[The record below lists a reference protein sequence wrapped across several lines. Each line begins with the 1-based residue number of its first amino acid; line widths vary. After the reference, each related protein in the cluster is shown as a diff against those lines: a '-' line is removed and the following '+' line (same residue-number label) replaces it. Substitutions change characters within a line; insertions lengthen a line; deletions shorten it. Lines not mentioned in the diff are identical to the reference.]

1 MKALIIFNLSKS
13 GAAALSAKIADIL
26 RGAGIMPCVFGE
38 NAIYAEKVGAEIVGS
53 PAACNY
59 IITVGGDGTILRWG
73 KVAADYDIPLLG
85 VNLGRLGFMA
95 SVETEEIGKIP
106 ELLSGEHH
114 ISRRMMLNVELIR
127 DGKTVLCE
135 RALNDVTASRSSRSK
150 LPEFVVSCGETEVS
164 RVRADGIILSTPTG
178 STAYSLSAGGPILS
192 PELECVEFTAL
203 CPHTLFNRPMIFS
216 DKQTIFARVFN
227 YHNSKATFSVD
238 GGKAI
243 PFNENDVLKL
253 TRCPKNLLL
262 IEAGEGFFGAI
273 HNKLLTP
280 LK

>member
-1 MKALIIFNLSKS
+1 MRALIIFNLSKT
-13 GAAALSAKIADIL
+13 GAATLSAEIAKILKA
-26 RGAGIMPCVFGE
+26 AGITPCIFGE
-38 NAIYAEKVGAEIVGS
+38 NIIYAEKVGAEIVES
-53 PAACNY
+53 PSICNY

-73 KVAADYDIPLLG
+73 KVAADYGIPLLG

-95 SVETEEIGKIP
+95 SVEREEIGKIP
-106 ELLSGEHH
+106 ELLEGEHH

-127 DGKTVLCE
+127 DGKSVFSE
-135 RALNDVTASRSSRSK
+135 RALNDVTVSRSSRSK
-150 LPEFVVSCGETEVS
+150 LPEFVVSCGDCEVS

-192 PELECVEFTAL
+192 PDLECVEFTAL

-216 DKQTIFARVFN
+216 DKQTITARVFQ
-227 YHNSKATFSVD
+227 YDNSKATFSVD

-243 PFNENDVLKL
+243 PIEESDVLKL
-253 TRCPKNLLL
+253 TRCPKDLLL

>member
-13 GAAALSAKIADIL
+13 GAAALSANIADIL
-26 RGAGIMPCVFGE
+26 RRAGITPCVFGK
-38 NAIYAEKVGAEIVGS
+38 NAIYAEKVGAEIVDS

-114 ISRRMMLNVELIR
+114 ISRRMMLNVELVR

-192 PELECVEFTAL
+192 PDLECVEFTAL

-216 DKQTIFARVFN
+216 DKQTIYARVFN

>member
-1 MKALIIFNLSKS
+1 MRALIIFNLSKT
-13 GAAALSAKIADIL
+13 GAATLSAEIAKILKA
-26 RGAGIMPCVFGE
+26 AGITPCVFGE
-38 NAIYAEKVGAEIVGS
+38 NIIYAEKVGAEIVES
-53 PAACNY
+53 PSICNY

-95 SVETEEIGKIP
+95 SVEREEIGKIP
-106 ELLSGEHH
+106 ELLEGVHH

-127 DGKTVLCE
+127 DGKSVFSE
-135 RALNDVTASRSSRSK
+135 RALNDVTVSRSSRSK
-150 LPEFVVSCGETEVS
+150 LPEFVVSCGESEVS

-192 PELECVEFTAL
+192 PDLECVEFTAL

-216 DKQTIFARVFN
+216 DKQTITARVFQ
-227 YHNSKATFSVD
+227 YDNSKATFSVD

-243 PFNENDVLKL
+243 PIEENDVLKL
-253 TRCPKNLLL
+253 TRCPKDLLL

>member
-1 MKALIIFNLSKS
+1 MKALIIFNLSKT
-13 GAAALSAKIADIL
+13 GAATLSAEIAKILKA
-26 RGAGIMPCVFGE
+26 AGITPCIFGE
-38 NAIYAEKVGAEIVGS
+38 NIIYAEKVGAEIVES
-53 PAACNY
+53 PSICNY

-73 KVAADYDIPLLG
+73 KVAADYGIPLLG

-95 SVETEEIGKIP
+95 SVEREEIGKIP
-106 ELLSGEHH
+106 ELLEGEHH

-127 DGKTVLCE
+127 DGKSVFSE
-135 RALNDVTASRSSRSK
+135 RALNDVTVSRSSRSK
-150 LPEFVVSCGETEVS
+150 LPEFVVSCGDCEVS

-192 PELECVEFTAL
+192 PDLECVEFTAL

-216 DKQTIFARVFN
+216 DKQTITARVFQ
-227 YHNSKATFSVD
+227 YDNSKATFSVD

-243 PFNENDVLKL
+243 PIEESDVLKL
-253 TRCPKNLLL
+253 TRCPKDLLL

>member
-1 MKALIIFNLSKS
+1 MRALIIFNLSKS
-13 GAAALSAKIADIL
+13 GAATLSAEIAKILKA
-26 RGAGIMPCVFGE
+26 AGITPCVFGE
-38 NAIYAEKVGAEIVGS
+38 NIIYAEKVGAEIVES
-53 PAACNY
+53 PGICNY

-73 KVAADYDIPLLG
+73 KVAADFDIPLLG

-95 SVETEEIGKIP
+95 SVEREEISKIP
-106 ELLSGEHH
+106 ELLEGVHH

-127 DGKTVLCE
+127 DGKNVFSA
-135 RALNDVTASRSSRSK
+135 RALNDVTVSRSSRSK
-150 LPEFVVSCGETEVS
+150 LPEFVVSCGDCEVS

-192 PELECVEFTAL
+192 PDLECVEFTAL

-216 DKQTIFARVFN
+216 DKQTITARVFQ
-227 YHNSKATFSVD
+227 YDNSKATFSVD

-243 PFNENDVLKL
+243 PIEENDVLKL
-253 TRCPKNLLL
+253 TRCPKDLLL

>member
-1 MKALIIFNLSKS
+1 MRALIIFNLSKT
-13 GAAALSAKIADIL
+13 GAATLSAEIAKILKA
-26 RGAGIMPCVFGE
+26 AGITPCVFGE
-38 NAIYAEKVGAEIVGS
+38 NIIYAEKVGAEIVES
-53 PAACNY
+53 PSICNY

-95 SVETEEIGKIP
+95 SVEREEIGKIP
-106 ELLSGEHH
+106 ELLEGEHH
-114 ISRRMMLNVELIR
+114 ISRRMMLIVELIR
-127 DGKTVLCE
+127 DGKKVFSE
-135 RALNDVTASRSSRSK
+135 RALNDVTVSRSSRSK
-150 LPEFVVSCGETEVS
+150 LPEFVVSCGECEVS

-192 PELECVEFTAL
+192 PDLECVEFTAL

-216 DKQTIFARVFN
+216 DKQTITARVFQ
-227 YHNSKATFSVD
+227 YANSKATFSVD

-243 PFNENDVLKL
+243 PIEENDVLKL
-253 TRCPKNLLL
+253 TRCPKDLLL

>member
-1 MKALIIFNLSKS
+1 MRALIIFNLSKS
-13 GAAALSAKIADIL
+13 GAATLSAEIAKILKA
-26 RGAGIMPCVFGE
+26 AGITPCVFGE
-38 NAIYAEKVGAEIVGS
+38 NIIYAEKVGAEIVES
-53 PAACNY
+53 PGICNY

-73 KVAADYDIPLLG
+73 KVAADFDIPLLG

-95 SVETEEIGKIP
+95 SVEREEISKIP
-106 ELLSGEHH
+106 ELLEGVHH

-127 DGKTVLCE
+127 DGKNVFSA
-135 RALNDVTASRSSRSK
+135 RALNDVTVSRSSRSK
-150 LPEFVVSCGETEVS
+150 LPEFVVSCGESEVS

-192 PELECVEFTAL
+192 PDLECVEFTAL

-216 DKQTIFARVFN
+216 DKQTITARVFQ
-227 YHNSKATFSVD
+227 YDNSKATFSVD

-243 PFNENDVLKL
+243 PIEENDVLKL
-253 TRCPKNLLL
+253 TRCPKDLLL

-273 HNKLLTP
+273 RNKLLTP

>member
-1 MKALIIFNLSKS
+1 MRALIIFNLSKT
-13 GAAALSAKIADIL
+13 GAATLSAEIAKILKA
-26 RGAGIMPCVFGE
+26 AGITPCVFGE
-38 NAIYAEKVGAEIVGS
+38 NIIYAEKVGAEIVES
-53 PAACNY
+53 PSICNY

-73 KVAADYDIPLLG
+73 KVAADFDIPLLG

-95 SVETEEIGKIP
+95 SVEREEIGKIP
-106 ELLSGEHH
+106 ELLEGVHH

-127 DGKTVLCE
+127 DGKTVFSE
-135 RALNDVTASRSSRSK
+135 RALNDVTVSRSSRSK
-150 LPEFVVSCGETEVS
+150 LPEFVVNCGESEVS

-192 PELECVEFTAL
+192 PDLECVEFTAL

-216 DKQTIFARVFN
+216 DKQTITARVFQ
-227 YHNSKATFSVD
+227 YANSKATFSVD

-243 PFNENDVLKL
+243 PIEENDILKL
-253 TRCPKNLLL
+253 TRCPKDLLL

>member
-1 MKALIIFNLSKS
+1 MRALIIFNLSKT
-13 GAAALSAKIADIL
+13 GAATLSAEIAKILKA
-26 RGAGIMPCVFGE
+26 AGITPCVFGE
-38 NAIYAEKVGAEIVGS
+38 DIIYAEKVGAEIVES
-53 PAACNY
+53 PSICNY

-95 SVETEEIGKIP
+95 SVEREEIGKIP
-106 ELLSGEHH
+106 ELLEGVHH
-114 ISRRMMLNVELIR
+114 ISRRMMLNVELIH
-127 DGKTVLCE
+127 DGKTVFSE
-135 RALNDVTASRSSRSK
+135 RALNDVTVSRSSRSK
-150 LPEFVVSCGETEVS
+150 LPEFVVSCGESEVS

-192 PELECVEFTAL
+192 PDLECVEFTAL

-216 DKQTIFARVFN
+216 DKQTITARVFQ
-227 YHNSKATFSVD
+227 YDNSKATFSVD

-243 PFNENDVLKL
+243 PIEENDVLRL
-253 TRCPKNLLL
+253 TRCPKDLLL

>member
-1 MKALIIFNLSKS
+1 MRALIIFNLSKS
-13 GAAALSAKIADIL
+13 GAATLSAEIAKILKA
-26 RGAGIMPCVFGE
+26 AGITPCVFGE
-38 NAIYAEKVGAEIVGS
+38 NIIYAEKVGAEIVES
-53 PAACNY
+53 PGICNY

-73 KVAADYDIPLLG
+73 KVAADFDIPLLG

-95 SVETEEIGKIP
+95 SVEREEISKIP
-106 ELLSGEHH
+106 ELLEGVHH

-127 DGKTVLCE
+127 DGKNVFSA
-135 RALNDVTASRSSRSK
+135 RALNDVTVSRSSRSK
-150 LPEFVVSCGETEVS
+150 LPEFVVSCGESEVS

-192 PELECVEFTAL
+192 PDLECVEFTAL

-216 DKQTIFARVFN
+216 DKQTITARVFQ
-227 YHNSKATFSVD
+227 YDNSKATFSVD

-243 PFNENDVLKL
+243 PIEENDVLKL
-253 TRCPKNLLL
+253 TRCPKDLLL

>member
-1 MKALIIFNLSKS
+1 MRALIIFNLSKT
-13 GAAALSAKIADIL
+13 GAATLSAEIAKILKA
-26 RGAGIMPCVFGE
+26 AGITPCVFGE
-38 NAIYAEKVGAEIVGS
+38 NIIYAEKVGAEIVES
-53 PAACNY
+53 PSICNY

-73 KVAADYDIPLLG
+73 KVAADFDIPLLG

-95 SVETEEIGKIP
+95 SVEREEIGKIP
-106 ELLSGEHH
+106 ELLEGVHH

-127 DGKTVLCE
+127 DGKNVFSE
-135 RALNDVTASRSSRSK
+135 RALNDVTVSRSSRSK
-150 LPEFVVSCGETEVS
+150 LPEFVVSCGESEVS

-192 PELECVEFTAL
+192 PDLECVEFTAL

-216 DKQTIFARVFN
+216 DKQTITARVFQ
-227 YHNSKATFSVD
+227 YDNSKATFSVD

-243 PFNENDVLKL
+243 PIEENDVLTL
-253 TRCPKNLLL
+253 TRCPKDLLL

>member
-1 MKALIIFNLSKS
+1 MRALIIFNLSKT
-13 GAAALSAKIADIL
+13 GAATLSAEIAKILKA
-26 RGAGIMPCVFGE
+26 AGITPCVFGE
-38 NAIYAEKVGAEIVGS
+38 NIIYAEKVGAEIVES
-53 PAACNY
+53 PSICNY

-73 KVAADYDIPLLG
+73 KVAADFDIPLLG

-95 SVETEEIGKIP
+95 SVEREEIGKIP
-106 ELLSGEHH
+106 ELLEGVHH

-127 DGKTVLCE
+127 DGKNVFSE
-135 RALNDVTASRSSRSK
+135 RALNDVTVSRSSRSK
-150 LPEFVVSCGETEVS
+150 LPEFVVSCGESEVS

-192 PELECVEFTAL
+192 PDLECVEFTAL

-216 DKQTIFARVFN
+216 DKQTITARVFQ
-227 YHNSKATFSVD
+227 YDNSKATFSVD

-243 PFNENDVLKL
+243 PIEENDVLKL
-253 TRCPKNLLL
+253 TRCPKDLLL

>member
-26 RGAGIMPCVFGE
+26 RGAGITPCVFGE
-38 NAIYAEKVGAEIVGS
+38 NAVYAEKVGAEIVGS

-114 ISRRMMLNVELIR
+114 ISRRMMLNVELVR

-216 DKQTIFARVFN
+216 DKQTIYARVFN

>member
-1 MKALIIFNLSKS
+1 MRALIIFNLSKS
-13 GAAALSAKIADIL
+13 GAATLSAEIAKILKA
-26 RGAGIMPCVFGE
+26 AGITPCVFGE
-38 NAIYAEKVGAEIVGS
+38 NIIYAEKVGAEIVES
-53 PAACNY
+53 PGICNY

-73 KVAADYDIPLLG
+73 KVAADFDIPLLG

-95 SVETEEIGKIP
+95 SVEREEISKIP
-106 ELLSGEHH
+106 ELLEGVHH

-127 DGKTVLCE
+127 DGKNVFSA
-135 RALNDVTASRSSRSK
+135 RALNDVTVSRSSRSK
-150 LPEFVVSCGETEVS
+150 LPEFVVSCGESEVS

-192 PELECVEFTAL
+192 PDLECVEFTAL

-216 DKQTIFARVFN
+216 DKQTITARVFQ
-227 YHNSKATFSVD
+227 YDNSKATFSVD

-243 PFNENDVLKL
+243 PIEENDVLKL
-253 TRCPKNLLL
+253 TRCPKDLLL
-262 IEAGEGFFGAI
+262 IEAGVGFFGAI

>member
-1 MKALIIFNLSKS
+1 MRALIIFNLSKT
-13 GAAALSAKIADIL
+13 GAATLSAEIAKILKA
-26 RGAGIMPCVFGE
+26 AGITPCVFGE
-38 NAIYAEKVGAEIVGS
+38 NIIYAEKVGAEIVES
-53 PAACNY
+53 PSICSY

-73 KVAADYDIPLLG
+73 KVAADFDIPLLG

-95 SVETEEIGKIP
+95 SVEREEIGKIP
-106 ELLSGEHH
+106 ELLEGEHH
-114 ISRRMMLNVELIR
+114 ISRRMLLNAELIR
-127 DGKTVLCE
+127 DGKSVFSE
-135 RALNDVTASRSSRSK
+135 RALNDVTVSRSSRSK
-150 LPEFVVSCGETEVS
+150 LPEFVVSCGDCEVS

-192 PELECVEFTAL
+192 PDLECVEFTAL

-216 DKQTIFARVFN
+216 DKQAITARVFQ
-227 YHNSKATFSVD
+227 YDNSKATFSVD

-243 PFNENDVLKL
+243 PIEENDVLML
-253 TRCPKNLLL
+253 TRCPKDLLL

>member
-1 MKALIIFNLSKS
+1 MRALIIFNLSKT
-13 GAAALSAKIADIL
+13 GAATLSAEIAKIL
-26 RGAGIMPCVFGE
+26 KSAGITPCVFGE
-38 NAIYAEKVGAEIVGS
+38 NIIYAEKVGAEIVES
-53 PAACNY
+53 PSICNY

-73 KVAADYDIPLLG
+73 KVAADYGIPLLG

-95 SVETEEIGKIP
+95 SVEREEIGKIP
-106 ELLSGEHH
+106 ELLEGEHH

-127 DGKTVLCE
+127 DGKSVFSE
-135 RALNDVTASRSSRSK
+135 RALNDVTVSRSSRSK
-150 LPEFVVSCGETEVS
+150 LPEFVVSCGDCEVS

-192 PELECVEFTAL
+192 PDLECVEFTAL

-216 DKQTIFARVFN
+216 DKQTITARVFQ
-227 YHNSKATFSVD
+227 YDNSKATFSVD

-243 PFNENDVLKL
+243 PIEESDVLKL
-253 TRCPKNLLL
+253 TRCPKDLLL

>member
-1 MKALIIFNLSKS
+1 MRALIIFNLSKT
-13 GAAALSAKIADIL
+13 GAATLSAEIAKILKA
-26 RGAGIMPCVFGE
+26 AGITPCVFGE
-38 NAIYAEKVGAEIVGS
+38 NIIYAEKVGAEIVES
-53 PAACNY
+53 PSICNY

-73 KVAADYDIPLLG
+73 KVAADFDIPLLG

-95 SVETEEIGKIP
+95 SVEREEIGKIP
-106 ELLSGEHH
+106 ELLEGVHH

-127 DGKTVLCE
+127 DGKNVFSE
-135 RALNDVTASRSSRSK
+135 RALNDVTVSRSSRSK
-150 LPEFVVSCGETEVS
+150 LPEFVVSCGESEVS

-192 PELECVEFTAL
+192 PDLECVEFTAL

-216 DKQTIFARVFN
+216 DKQTITARVFQ
-227 YHNSKATFSVD
+227 YDNSKATFSVD
-238 GGKAI
+238 GGKANPI
-243 PFNENDVLKL
+243 EENDVLRL
-253 TRCPKNLLL
+253 TRCPKDLLL

>member
-13 GAAALSAKIADIL
+13 GAAALSANIADIL
-26 RGAGIMPCVFGE
+26 RRAEITPCVFGE
-38 NAIYAEKVGAEIVGS
+38 NAIYAEKVGAEIVDS

-114 ISRRMMLNVELIR
+114 ISRRMMLNIELVR

-216 DKQTIFARVFN
+216 DKQTIYARVFN

>member
-1 MKALIIFNLSKS
+1 MRALIIFNLSKS
-13 GAAALSAKIADIL
+13 GAATLSAEIAKILKA
-26 RGAGIMPCVFGE
+26 AGITPCVFGE
-38 NAIYAEKVGAEIVGS
+38 NIIYAEKVGAEIVES
-53 PAACNY
+53 PGICNY

-73 KVAADYDIPLLG
+73 KVAADFDIPLLG

-95 SVETEEIGKIP
+95 SVEREEISKIP
-106 ELLSGEHH
+106 ELLEGVHH

-127 DGKTVLCE
+127 DGKNVFSA
-135 RALNDVTASRSSRSK
+135 RALNDVTVSRSSRSK
-150 LPEFVVSCGETEVS
+150 LPEFVVSCGESEVS
-164 RVRADGIILSTPTG
+164 RVRADGVILSTPTG

-192 PELECVEFTAL
+192 PDLECVEFTAL

-216 DKQTIFARVFN
+216 DKQTITARVFQ
-227 YHNSKATFSVD
+227 YDNSKATFSVD

-243 PFNENDVLKL
+243 PIEENDVLKL
-253 TRCPKNLLL
+253 TRCPKDLLL

>member
-1 MKALIIFNLSKS
+1 M
-13 GAAALSAKIADIL
+13 
-26 RGAGIMPCVFGE
+26 
-38 NAIYAEKVGAEIVGS
+38 
-53 PAACNY
+53 
-59 IITVGGDGTILRWG
+59 
-73 KVAADYDIPLLG
+73 
-85 VNLGRLGFMA
+85 
-95 SVETEEIGKIP
+95 
-106 ELLSGEHH
+106 
-114 ISRRMMLNVELIR
+114 
-127 DGKTVLCE
+127 
-135 RALNDVTASRSSRSK
+135 
-150 LPEFVVSCGETEVS
+150 SCGETEVS

-192 PELECVEFTAL
+192 PDLECVEFTAL

-216 DKQTIFARVFN
+216 DKQTISARVYN
-227 YHNSKATFSVD
+227 YHNSKATFSID

-243 PFNENDVLKL
+243 PFNENDVLRL

>member
-1 MKALIIFNLSKS
+1 MRALIIFNLSKT
-13 GAAALSAKIADIL
+13 GAATLSAEIAKILKA
-26 RGAGIMPCVFGE
+26 AGITPCVFGE
-38 NAIYAEKVGAEIVGS
+38 NIIYAEKVGAEIVES
-53 PAACNY
+53 PSICNY

-95 SVETEEIGKIP
+95 SVEREEIGKIP
-106 ELLSGEHH
+106 ELLEGEHH
-114 ISRRMMLNVELIR
+114 ISRRMMLIVELIR
-127 DGKTVLCE
+127 DGKKVFSE
-135 RALNDVTASRSSRSK
+135 RALNDVTVSRSSRSK
-150 LPEFVVSCGETEVS
+150 LPEFVVSCGECEVS

-192 PELECVEFTAL
+192 PDLECVEFTAL

-216 DKQTIFARVFN
+216 DKQTITARVFQ
-227 YHNSKATFSVD
+227 YDNSKATFSVD

-243 PFNENDVLKL
+243 PIEENDVLKL
-253 TRCPKNLLL
+253 TRCPKDLLL

>member
-114 ISRRMMLNVELIR
+114 ISRRMMLNVELVR

-216 DKQTIFARVFN
+216 DKQTIYARVFN

>member
-1 MKALIIFNLSKS
+1 MRALIIFNLSKT
-13 GAAALSAKIADIL
+13 GAATLSAEIAKIL
-26 RGAGIMPCVFGE
+26 KSAGITPCVFGE
-38 NAIYAEKVGAEIVGS
+38 NIIYAEKVGAEIVES
-53 PAACNY
+53 PSICNF

-95 SVETEEIGKIP
+95 SVEREEIGKIP

-127 DGKTVLCE
+127 DGKSVFSQ
-135 RALNDVTASRSSRSK
+135 RALNDVTVSRSSRSK
-150 LPEFVVSCGETEVS
+150 LPEFVVSCGESEVS

-192 PELECVEFTAL
+192 PDLECVEFTAL

-216 DKQTIFARVFN
+216 DKQTISARVFQ
-227 YHNSKATFSVD
+227 YDNSKATFSVD

-243 PFNENDVLKL
+243 PIEENDVLKL
-253 TRCPKNLLL
+253 TRCPKDLLL

>member
-1 MKALIIFNLSKS
+1 MRALIIFNLSKT
-13 GAAALSAKIADIL
+13 GAATLSAEIAKILKA
-26 RGAGIMPCVFGE
+26 AGITPCVFGE
-38 NAIYAEKVGAEIVGS
+38 NIIYAEKVGAEIVES
-53 PAACNY
+53 PSICNY

-95 SVETEEIGKIP
+95 SVEREEIGRIP
-106 ELLSGEHH
+106 ELLEGVHH

-127 DGKTVLCE
+127 DGKSVFSE
-135 RALNDVTASRSSRSK
+135 RALNDVTVSRSSRSK
-150 LPEFVVSCGETEVS
+150 LPEFVVSCGESEVS

-192 PELECVEFTAL
+192 PDLECVEFTAL

-216 DKQTIFARVFN
+216 DKQTITARVFQ
-227 YHNSKATFSVD
+227 YDNSKATFSVD

-243 PFNENDVLKL
+243 PIEENDVLKL
-253 TRCPKNLLL
+253 TRCPKDLLL